1 MLRHAVFAF
10 SRHHVLYVQPTMTK
24 RIQKGVGGS
33 DFIGL
38 VARAYD
44 CRIAQPPAENPAVFF
59 CEWQCERLV
68 WEVSEGLSTQHGRN
82 RRFLA
87 KTDLSSHA
95 SAPHKLMIQHHHL
108 EHALTAFGMHFA
120 LQNSCDISDHKIRA
134 NRFVTCEWL
143 GQPPRS
149 RGDYA
154 A

>member
-1 MLRHAVFAF
+1 MLRHAVFAL

-24 RIQKGVGGS
+24 RIPKGVGGS
-33 DFIGL
+33 DLISL

-44 CRIAQPPAENPAVFF
+44 CLIAQVPAENPAEALALAL

-120 LQNSCDISDHKIRA
+120 LQNSCDI
-134 NRFVTCEWL
+134 
-143 GQPPRS
+143 
-149 RGDYA
+149 
-154 A
+154 